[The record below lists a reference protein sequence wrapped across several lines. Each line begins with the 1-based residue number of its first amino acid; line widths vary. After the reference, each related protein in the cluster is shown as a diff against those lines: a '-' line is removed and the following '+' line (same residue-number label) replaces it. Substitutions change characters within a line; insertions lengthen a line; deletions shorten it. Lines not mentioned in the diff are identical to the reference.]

1 MKNILL
7 FFVLISSAIF
17 AQNNVKV
24 DLSNPNSTIY
34 THLYFLQEDS
44 YHPEKA
50 AKTIYGLEEEKAIE
64 IAIKLKKILDGK
76 GLKVDFSRVPKDSM
90 YADTTDYKIGYKYV
104 LFPYQMPEIFVEKI
118 GNNWY
123 YAVET
128 VNSVEEIYASVFPW
142 YTEKLQQ
149 IIPEFGHIKFL
160 KIELWQYLG
169 LALLIVLCFVLFYV
183 LKKLV
188 YFLLQKMQFFIIHIK
203 NDNINTALKKLTRP
217 VVLLLLMGV
226 VKTLL
231 PSLGLQLD
239 VNTVLFLG
247 LNIMVTVFWIFVFL
261 KLVNVAMRIYG
272 EYAEKTHSKLDD
284 QLVPILHN
292 FLTGVVIFIGLLKLL
307 TLFGVEPVTV
317 IAGAS
322 IGGLAVALASQDTV
336 KNLIGTVMIFL
347 DKPFHI
353 GDWIEA
359 GEVVGTVEKVGF
371 RSTRVRAADTSIY
384 QIPNSSLAEMVV
396 NNKGLRAFRR
406 YQTNLG
412 LRYDTPPELIEAF
425 VMGVR
430 KIIEQHPATRDDAFN
445 VEFSGFGDSAL
456 LIMLNVYFTALDWG
470 EEQASKH
477 NIHIAILKLAKE
489 IGVDFAFPS
498 TTVFIEQFPEKK
510 QYNLNYNI
518 DKNRLQQIIDN
529 INQK

>member
-7 FFVLISSAIF
+7 FFVLIFSTIF

-104 LFPYQMPEIFVEKI
+104 LFPYQMPEIYVEKI

-123 YAVET
+123 YATET
-128 VNSVEEIYASVFPW
+128 VNRVDEIYASVFPW

-203 NDNINTALKKLTRP
+203 NDNINAALKKLTRP

>member
-7 FFVLISSAIF
+7 FFVLIFSTIF

-104 LFPYQMPEIFVEKI
+104 LFPYQMPEIYVEKI

-123 YAVET
+123 YATET
-128 VNSVEEIYASVFPW
+128 VNRVDEIYASVFPW

-203 NDNINTALKKLTRP
+203 NDNINAALKKLTRP

-489 IGVDFAFPS
+489 VGVDFAFPS